1 MAVNPALLKAI
12 AKVAVET
19 AADEEKRKKLLII
32 LLIPIIS
39 VLLILSMFYYILSE
53 PFAFLSDILGGSRDT
68 PHIEQFREENRYMIP
83 GVENDE
89 EANSYPLEEW
99 GD

>member
-12 AKVAVET
+12 AKAAVET
-19 AADEEKRKKLLII
+19 AGDEEKRKKLLII

-53 PFAFLSDILGGSRDT
+53 PFAFLSDILGGSSDS
-68 PHIEQFREENRYMIP
+68 PHIELFREENRYIIP
-83 GVENDE
+83 GVANDE
-89 EANSYPLEEW
+89 EPNSYPLEEW